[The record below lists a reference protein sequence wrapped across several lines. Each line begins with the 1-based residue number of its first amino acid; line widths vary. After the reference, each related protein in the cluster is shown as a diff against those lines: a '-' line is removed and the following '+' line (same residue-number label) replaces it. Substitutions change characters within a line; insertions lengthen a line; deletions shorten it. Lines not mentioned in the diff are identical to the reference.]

1 MAEHDSE
8 AGNSASTPPP
18 RRKPRQQLSS
28 MQIVFAAILS
38 IGLLLVINLSGR
50 IARGQQMDA
59 ERARLQATIDV
70 LQTEQVALRRERDYA
85 ESDAKVEQWAHS
97 NGKMVREGEV
107 LVIPIPGREPDVT
120 PTPTSPATR
129 LARTEATERRESSW
143 HLWWQLFFEG
153 DPPF

>member
-1 MAEHDSE
+1 MTDKNSE
-8 AGNSASTPPP
+8 AGNGVQNAAPP
-18 RRKPRQQLSS
+18 RRRPRQQLSS

-50 IARGQQMDA
+50 IARGQQMEA
-59 ERARLQATIDV
+59 ERVRLQATIDV
-70 LQTEQVALRRERDYA
+70 LQEEQIALRQERNYA

-97 NGKMVREGEV
+97 DGKMVREGEV
-107 LVIPIPGREPDVT
+107 LVIPIPGQQPEITPTATPPAALAQAETDEDREP
-120 PTPTSPATR
+120 
-129 LARTEATERRESSW
+129 SW